1 MKQNPLSQ
9 LSISPKE
16 ETVMRIYISTREA
29 IDDMLKKIA
38 ELNETK
44 LTKQQPDPIR
54 LKYAR
59 AKTDK
64 PRQAIINKRP
74 RRRT

>member
-1 MKQNPLSQ
+1 MQKPLSR

-16 ETVMRIYISTREA
+16 ETVMRIYTTTREA
-29 IDDMLKKIA
+29 IDDILKKIA
-38 ELNETK
+38 KLNETQ

-54 LKYAR
+54 LKCAR
-59 AKTDK
+59 AKASK
-64 PRQAIINKRP
+64 PRQAITNKRP

>member
-1 MKQNPLSQ
+1 MKQKPLSQ

-54 LKYAR
+54 LKCAR